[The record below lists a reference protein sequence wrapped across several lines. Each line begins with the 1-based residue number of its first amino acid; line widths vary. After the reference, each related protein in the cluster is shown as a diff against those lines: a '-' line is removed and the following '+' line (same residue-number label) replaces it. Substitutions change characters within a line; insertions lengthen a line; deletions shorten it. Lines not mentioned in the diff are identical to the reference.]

1 MSPKKYYVVWKGRK
15 TGIFTNW
22 EECKKQ
28 VNGVAGA
35 RYKSFKTRAEA
46 EEAFSPNS
54 EEGGANSEQKTGS
67 AKRSLSKGSSK
78 SPSKNLSK
86 NLSKKK
92 IGFSSSE
99 PIADSIAVDASC
111 LGNPGDLEYRGVDTA
126 TGEVLF
132 QVGPLSRGTNN
143 IGEFLAIVHALAYLK
158 KQDSLIPVYSD
169 SKVAML
175 WVKQKKIRTTL
186 KQTAANTKLFELIDR
201 ATSWL
206 QNNDYPN
213 SILKWDTKVWGE
225 IPADFGRK

>member
-28 VNGVAGA
+28 VNGFAGA
-35 RYKSFKTRAEA
+35 RYKSFKSRAEA
-46 EEAFSPNS
+46 EQAFSS
-54 EEGGANSEQKTGS
+54 NSEQEGANLEQKPGS
-67 AKRSLSKGSSK
+67 AKRSPSK
-78 SPSKNLSK
+78 SPSN
-86 NLSKKK
+86 KK
-92 IGFSSSE
+92 IALSSSE

-143 IGEFLAIVHALAYLK
+143 IGEFLAIVHALGYLK
-158 KQDSLIPVYSD
+158 KLDSLIPVYSD

-186 KQTAANTKLFELIDR
+186 KQTPANAELFELIDR

-213 SILKWDTKVWGE
+213 PILKWDTKVWGE

>member
-15 TGIFTNW
+15 TGIFSTW
-22 EECKKQ
+22 KECKQQ
-28 VNGVAGA
+28 VQGFAGA
-35 RYKSFKTRAEA
+35 KYKSFTSWVEAEQAFGQSSKPSRANPEPKIASQKNSSNKSPNKKTR
-46 EEAFSPNS
+46 
-54 EEGGANSEQKTGS
+54 S
-67 AKRSLSKGSSK
+67 ATSSG
-78 SPSKNLSK
+78 P
-86 NLSKKK
+86 
-92 IGFSSSE
+92 E

-143 IGEFLAIVHALAYLK
+143 IGEFLAIVHALAYLQK
-158 KQDSLIPVYSD
+158 RECSIPVYSD

-186 KQTAANTKLFELIDR
+186 RQTAANAKIFELVDR
-201 ATSWL
+201 ATRWL

-213 SILKWDTKVWGE
+213 PIIKWNTKVWGE

>member
-1 MSPKKYYVVWKGRK
+1 MSPKKYYVVWKGRN

-28 VNGVAGA
+28 VNGFAGA
-35 RYKSFKTRAEA
+35 RYKSFKSRAEA
-46 EEAFSPNS
+46 EEAFRQNS
-54 EEGGANSEQKTGS
+54 EEGANSEEKAGS
-67 AKRSLSKGSSK
+67 AKRSPSKGPSK
-78 SPSKNLSK
+78 SPSKNSSK
-86 NLSKKK
+86 GLRNKK
-92 IGFSSSE
+92 IGLSSSE

-158 KQDSLIPVYSD
+158 KLDSLIPVYSD

-186 KQTAANTKLFELIDR
+186 KETAANAKLFELIDR

-213 SILKWDTKVWGE
+213 PILKWDTKVWGE

>member
-1 MSPKKYYVVWKGRK
+1 MSPKKYYVVWQGRQ
-15 TGIFTNW
+15 TGIFTSW
-22 EECKKQ
+22 EECKQ
-28 VNGVAGA
+28 QIHGFAGA
-35 RYKSFKTRAEA
+35 EYKSFKSWGEA
-46 EEAFSPNS
+46 EEAFGQSSEGGVANPEPKTASPN
-54 EEGGANSEQKTGS
+54 NS
-67 AKRSLSKGSSK
+67 SSK
-78 SPSKNLSK
+78 SPNKSPN
-86 NLSKKK
+86 KKTRSASS
-92 IGFSSSE
+92 SSSE

-111 LGNPGDLEYRGVDTA
+111 LGNPGDLEYRGVYTE

-158 KQDSLIPVYSD
+158 KQDCSIPVYSD

-186 KQTAANTKLFELIDR
+186 KQAAANAKIFELVDR

-206 QNNDYPN
+206 QSNDYPN
-213 SILKWDTKVWGE
+213 QIIKWQTKVWGE